1 MAEAQQW
8 LQADPHREQGE
19 YVVIVHPAQ
28 SELDLEAAEQV
39 DAGIDA
45 WLDALLEVL
54 SVRDAARVAA
64 KATGQSRD
72 MLYARALARKG
83 S

>member
-1 MAEAQQW
+1 
-8 LQADPHREQGE
+8 
-19 YVVIVHPAQ
+19 
-28 SELDLEAAEQV
+28 
-39 DAGIDA
+39 
-45 WLDALLEVL
+45 LLEVL

-72 MLYARALARKG
+72 TLYARALARKG